1 MKVVLT
7 KDIAR
12 LGQKGSILD
21 VKNGFGRN
29 FLINQGFARLA
40 GASDIQ
46 VVAQQKTNIM
56 NKQEKRAQ
64 MIEDYK
70 DRIPKIKLMFYKKEN
85 EKGHLFAG
93 VSGEEV
99 AQALHR
105 QGFREITEEHI
116 FGTPIKTTGEH
127 AIFVELDK
135 IQIPLNINVKSDV

>member
-1 MKVVLT
+1 MRVVLT

-21 VKNGFGRN
+21 VKDGFGRN

-40 GASDIQ
+40 GASDMQI
-46 VVAQQKTNIM
+46 ATQQKINIM
-56 NKQEKRAQ
+56 NKQEKRAR
-64 MIEDYK
+64 MLEDYK
-70 DRIPKIKLMFYKKEN
+70 DRIPKINLVFSKKAN

-93 VSGEEV
+93 VSGEEI

-105 QGFREITEEHI
+105 HGFREVKAEHI
-116 FGTPIKTTGEH
+116 CEVPIKTTGEH

-135 IQIPLNINVKSDV
+135 IQIPFNISVKSNV